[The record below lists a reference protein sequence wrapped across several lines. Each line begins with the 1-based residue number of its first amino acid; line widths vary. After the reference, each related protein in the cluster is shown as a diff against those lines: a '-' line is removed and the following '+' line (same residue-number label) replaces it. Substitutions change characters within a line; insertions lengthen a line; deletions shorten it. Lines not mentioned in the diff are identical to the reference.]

1 VTASGSSI
9 KFYINNTLVWSG
21 TDSTFSSGYVGIGMY
36 RNAVGTCD
44 GKLLVDWAKLST
56 TVSSLSSAVTTESI
70 EQNQQEVG
78 GGDHNEAP

>member
-1 VTASGSSI
+1 
-9 KFYINNTLVWSG
+9 
-21 TDSTFSSGYVGIGMY
+21 MY